1 MASGRGI
8 ETMATIHDGRAK
20 DEESSE
26 RADEP
31 AHETAQE
38 KARDAAHDTK
48 AHAEQAA
55 HQLQRNV
62 QRERVPRR
70 RALRRGR
77 VLLVGYVLA
86 LAAVVALALAAH
98 TATANGLPGD
108 LPFTR
113 ELQETRNPVVFGVL
127 YFVSYIG
134 FAPLSYVI
142 PLVVLLGLVAARL
155 RLEAIFLAL
164 SLLADAL
171 GGLIKLVVG
180 RQRPGSNLVHVV
192 QQLNSPSFPSGHTL
206 HYTVFFGFLA
216 FVLWTSFRRSWGR
229 NLLVAICALLV
240 LLVGPS
246 RVYLGEH
253 WASDVVG
260 GYLIGGLSLVPLVAG
275 YLWAKTRFESATLH
289 RVSRKRDEN

>member
-1 MASGRGI
+1 
-8 ETMATIHDGRAK
+8 MATVHDEREREGAR
-20 DEESSE
+20 DEEPGE
-26 RADEP
+26 RAHEP

-38 KARDAAHDTK
+38 KARDAAHDTRV
-48 AHAEQAA
+48 HAEQAA
-55 HQLQRNV
+55 HELQQNV
-62 QRERVPRR
+62 RRERVPRR

-98 TATANGLPGD
+98 MATANGLPGD

-134 FAPLSYVI
+134 FAPLSYLI
-142 PLVVLLGLVAARL
+142 PLVLLLGLVAVRL

-164 SLLADAL
+164 GLLADAL

-180 RQRPGSNLVHVV
+180 RQRPAAGLVHVV
-192 QQLNSPSFPSGHTL
+192 EQINSPSFPSGHTL

-240 LLVGPS
+240 VLVGPS

-260 GYLIGGLSLVPLVAG
+260 GYLIGGLCLVPLVAG
-275 YLWAKTRFESATLH
+275 YLWAKARFESASLR
-289 RVSRKRDEN
+289 RVRR

>member
-1 MASGRGI
+1 
-8 ETMATIHDGRAK
+8 MATVHDGRGRENTK
-20 DEESSE
+20 DAESSE
-26 RADEP
+26 RAHEP
-31 AHETAQE
+31 EHEKTRE
-38 KARDAAHDTK
+38 KARDAAHDTRV
-48 AHAEQAA
+48 HAEQAA
-55 HQLQRNV
+55 HELQRNV

-77 VLLVGYVLA
+77 VLLVGYALA

-98 TATANGLPGD
+98 MATTSGLPGD

-113 ELQETRNPVVFGVL
+113 ELQENHNPVVFGAL

-134 FAPLSYVI
+134 FAPLSYIV

-155 RLEAIFLAL
+155 RLEALFLAL
-164 SLLADAL
+164 SLLADVL

-192 QQLNSPSFPSGHTL
+192 EQINSPSFPSGHTL

-216 FVLWTSFRRSWGR
+216 FVLWTSCRRSWGR

-260 GYLIGGLSLVPLVAG
+260 GYLIGGLCLVPLVAG
-275 YLWAKTRFESATLH
+275 YLWAKARFDSATLR
-289 RVSRKRDEN
+289 RVRRQRGEN